1 MKIDYVRE
9 SAIKILNEIEN
20 NNAYSNIVLDEYI
33 NKNRQKLKEKD
44 ISFLSELVYGVTMW
58 RITLDSI
65 IEMYSKIKL
74 KKISCNIKNIMRI
87 AIYQIIFLNKVPKS
101 AAVNESVNLT
111 KKYLHK
117 STGFVNAILRKVQK
131 EDYNKLYEI
140 KDNKIRISKVY
151 SMPLWIVEKLFD
163 EYDEKTVE
171 QICKNSTLKPKI
183 TIRINYL
190 NIAKDK
196 FIEELNKNKI
206 PYEETE
212 MENFLHV
219 KLKNI
224 ANTNLFQKGYFTI
237 QDMSAG
243 LASFILNP
251 QEGEIVLDACSAPGG
266 KTTYLAEQM
275 KNKGEIIAWDIHENR
290 LELVNQ
296 KAKQLGITII
306 NTKVQDASKYNEEY
320 KERFDKILLDV
331 PCMGLGVIKKKPDIK
346 WQKSKEEINT
356 ICKIQ
361 KEILNTCSKY
371 IKIGGA
377 IVYSTCSILKEENQ
391 NQIKEFLKDNSDFIY
406 DYEKKILPNEKQDGF
421 YICKLIRKK

>member
-1 MKIDYVRE
+1 MKVDYVRE

-20 NNAYSNIVLDEYI
+20 RNAYSNIVLDEYI

-74 KKISCNIKNIMRI
+74 KKISCSIKNIIRI

-111 KKYLHK
+111 KKYLPK

-140 KDNKIRISKVY
+140 KDNKTKISKVY

-163 EYDEKTVE
+163 EYDEKEVE

-190 NIAKDK
+190 NIAKDQ
-196 FIEELNKNKI
+196 FVEELNKNKI
-206 PYEETE
+206 PYEETN

-224 ANTNLFQKGYFTI
+224 SNTNLFKKGYFTI
-237 QDMSAG
+237 QDLSAG

-251 QEGEIVLDACSAPGG
+251 QEGEVVLDACSAPGG

-290 LELVNQ
+290 LKLVKQ

-306 NTKVQDASKYNEEY
+306 NTKVQDASKYNKEY
-320 KERFDKILLDV
+320 KEKFDKILLDV

-356 ICKIQ
+356 ICKVQ
-361 KEILNTCSKY
+361 KEILSTCSKY
-371 IKIGGA
+371 IKIGGT

-391 NQIKEFLKDNSDFIY
+391 NQIKEFLKDNSNFMY